1 MNNEEYIVSQLLW
14 FDSERALLPKMKKEW
29 FTDDFNKK
37 VIDVLTQLYY
47 DNEPIDV
54 VTLGRKFERS
64 EIIRVIQLQQNVYG
78 SPNVQRYLYE
88 LEANYLQKKFIDKI
102 QAINT
107 SSSLSD
113 LILYTQLLIDESQ
126 TSSAKDPKSII
137 KVTNEVVDTIIEGI
151 QRGDKI
157 TGRQTGWSSL
167 DRILGG
173 YNRGDLI
180 VLAGRP
186 GMGKTAL
193 ALTLTKAFAEVGGKA
208 LLLSLEMSNEQ
219 LAKRY
224 ISLIGDIASWKIR
237 NGSLKEHEITYLCD
251 IANNQTTQFFID
263 DDADCT
269 IQQIKSKAKIH
280 KSRHGLELL
289 VIDYLQLVKGTK
301 QNREQEIAEISRTLK
316 LLAKELQITVIV
328 LAQLSRKC
336 EERADKRPMLSD
348 IRESGSVEQD
358 ADVIM
363 FPFRPA
369 YYEQGEKPPIEDSEL
384 IIAKNRHG
392 ESVTINTQFIGER
405 TEYKQKI

>member
-29 FTDDFNKK
+29 FTDDFHKK
-37 VIDVLTQLYY
+37 IIDVLTQLYY

-54 VTLGRKFERS
+54 VTMGRKFERG

-78 SPNVQRYLYE
+78 VPNVQRYLYE

-102 QAINT
+102 LSINT
-107 SSSLSD
+107 TAPLND
-113 LILYTQLLIDESQ
+113 LISYTQLLIDESQ

-137 KVTNEVVDTIIEGI
+137 KVTNQVVDTIIEGI
-151 QRGDKI
+151 ERGDKI

-167 DRILGG
+167 DRTLGG

-224 ISLIGDIASWKIR
+224 ISLIGNIANWKIR

-316 LLAKELQITVIV
+316 LMAKELQITVIV

-369 YYEQGEKPPIEDSEL
+369 YYEQGDKPPIEESEL

-392 ESVTINTQFIGER
+392 ESVTISTQFIGER
-405 TEYKQKI
+405 TEYKQSI

>member
-1 MNNEEYIVSQLLW
+1 
-14 FDSERALLPKMKKEW
+14 MKKEW
-29 FTDDFNKK
+29 FTDDFFKK
-37 VIDVLTQLYY
+37 VIDVLTELYY
-47 DNEPIDV
+47 DNQPIDV

-78 SPNVQRYLYE
+78 EPNVQRYLYE
-88 LEANYLQKKFIDKI
+88 LEATYLQKKFINKI
-102 QAINT
+102 LAINT
-107 SSSLSD
+107 TSSLSD
-113 LILYTQLLIDESQ
+113 LISYTQLLIDESQ

-137 KVTNEVVDTIIEGI
+137 KVTNQVVDTILEGI
-151 QRGDKI
+151 ERGDKI

-369 YYEQGEKPPIEDSEL
+369 YYEQGDKPSIEDSEL

-392 ESVTINTQFIGER
+392 ESVTINTHFIGER
-405 TEYKQKI
+405 TEYQEAL

>member
-1 MNNEEYIVSQLLW
+1 MNNEEYIISQLLW
-14 FDSERALLPKMKKEW
+14 YDSERALLPKMKKEW

-54 VTLGRKFERS
+54 VTMGRKFERQ
-64 EIIRVIQLQQNVYG
+64 EVIRVIQLQQNVYG
-78 SPNVQRYLYE
+78 EPNVQRYLYE

-102 QAINT
+102 LAINT
-107 SSSLSD
+107 TASLND
-113 LILYTQLLIDESQ
+113 LISYTQLLIDESQ

-137 KVTNEVVDTIIEGI
+137 KVTNQVVDTIIEGI
-151 QRGDKI
+151 ERGDKI

-167 DRILGG
+167 DRTLGG

-224 ISLIGDIASWKIR
+224 ISLIGDIANWKIR

-369 YYEQGEKPPIEDSEL
+369 YYEQGDKPPIEDSEL

-392 ESVTINTQFIGER
+392 ESVTIATQFIGER

>member
-1 MNNEEYIVSQLLW
+1 MNSEDYVVSQIL
-14 FDSERALLPKMKKEW
+14 FYDSERALLPKMKKEW
-29 FTDDFNKK
+29 FNDELNRKI
-37 VIDVLTQLYY
+37 IDVLTLMYFE
-47 DNEPIDV
+47 NEAIDI
-54 VTLGRKFERS
+54 VTLSRKFSRT
-64 EIIRVIQLQQNVYG
+64 EIIKVVQMQQNVYG
-78 SPNVQRYLYE
+78 VPNVQRYLYE
-88 LEANYLQKKFIDKI
+88 LESNYLQKKFISKI
-102 QAINT
+102 QEINI
-107 SSSLSD
+107 SASLSD
-113 LILYTQLLIDESQ
+113 LIAYTQLLIDESQ

-137 KVTNEVVDTIIEGI
+137 KVTNQVVDTILEGI
-151 QRGDKI
+151 ERGDKI

-193 ALTLTKAFAEVGGKA
+193 ALTLTKVFAEVGGKA
-208 LLLSLEMSNEQ
+208 LFLSLEMSNEQ

-224 ISLIGDIASWKIR
+224 ISLIGDIANWKIR
-237 NGSLKEHEITYLCD
+237 NGSLKQHEISYLCN
-251 IANNQTTQFFID
+251 IANTQTIQFFID

-316 LLAKELQITVIV
+316 LLAKELQITIIV

-369 YYEQGEKPPIEDSEL
+369 YYEQGEKPQIEDSEL

-392 ESVTINTQFIGER
+392 ESVTIDTQFIGER